1 MSDTVEG
8 ELGLVTASLNIMA
21 LVISL
26 AALAVSSLFA
36 IRQIG
41 AARNANQLPIMNDI
55 FGEIRSAQFRRQEEI
70 LWDKLPTLGHDVAYS
85 QLPDDLREAA
95 DNVYL
100 TYLMLAY
107 VVSLRIVDRKL
118 AILPVHYRVVR
129 TWDVVSPFVVQER
142 KLRGYELSFL
152 NLLESFVEF
161 IKRQDI
167 QRIIKE
173 LNEPFK

>member
-1 MSDTVEG
+1 VSTT
-8 ELGLVTASLNIMA
+8 LNVTA

-26 AALAVSSLFA
+26 FALAVSSFFA

-55 FGEIRSAQFRRQEEI
+55 LGEIRSPQFRQDEEL
-70 LWDKLPTLGHDVAYS
+70 LWDKLPALGHDVAYS
-85 QLPDDLREAA
+85 QLNDTLRKAA
-95 DNVYL
+95 DNVCL

-129 TWDVVSPFVVQER
+129 TWGVVSPFAAQER

-167 QRIIKE
+167 QRIVKE
-173 LNEPFK
+173 LNEPFN